1 MSFGGYGAK
10 ALLKASGPG
19 LQQECANVAKPVNV
33 GSVTVTGGHNL
44 ESKHVLHVVLPGY
57 DGPGG
62 SAEKVFII
70 QLLLKFNFLYRY

>member
-1 MSFGGYGAK
+1 MSFGGFVAK

-33 GSVTVTGGHNL
+33 GSVTATGGHNL
-44 ESKHVLHVVLPGY
+44 KSKHVLHVVLPGY

-62 SAEKVFII
+62 SAEKVLINNAIITLIQFIV
-70 QLLLKFNFLYRY
+70 

>member
-1 MSFGGYGAK
+1 MSFGGYVAK

-19 LQQECANVAKPVNV
+19 LQQECANVAKPVSI

-44 ESKHVLHVVLPGY
+44 KSKHVLHVVLPGY

-62 SAEKVFII
+62 SAEKVLI
-70 QLLLKFNFLYRY
+70 L